1 MILEVRFNLNL
12 MKLIYEQGL
21 TNYDFKRKF

>member
-1 MILEVRFNLNL
+1 MILEDGIDLNL

-21 TNYDFKRKF
+21 TNYDFRSKF